1 MVDADNDP
9 VCLSTATPCCGRSWL
24 FVLLLAFC
32 FDFFALSN
40 YYYIFFMLLR
50 PVATNS
56 VSCWCFYK
64 EGNLQLGKGD
74 ENSLTNDFYF
84 NVIVM

>member
-1 MVDADNDP
+1 MGDV
-9 VCLSTATPCCGRSWL
+9 
-24 FVLLLAFC
+24 
-32 FDFFALSN
+32 
-40 YYYIFFMLLR
+40 
-50 PVATNS
+50 TNS
-56 VSCWCFYK
+56 VRCWCLYK